1 MSKPLH
7 RRKSIRLKEYDYSL
21 EGAYFITICTHVKK
35 HLFGEVASET
45 MRVNKY
51 GTIVQDC
58 WDGLTEHYPNIELD
72 QFVVMPNHVHGIVVI
87 LGDMMV
93 GAGFPSP
100 DRKSIAVGAGSPR
113 PDSGNLQNQ
122 GARKPRPY
130 QLKPSLGQIVAYF
143 KYQST
148 KHINEI
154 RNTPSAPVWQRGYF
168 EHIIRNEKSLNR
180 IREYIHTNPQRW
192 DFDRENP
199 SAKHSDEFDVWIK
212 SFGKNSL
219 P

>member
-1 MSKPLH
+1 
-7 RRKSIRLKEYDYSL
+7 
-21 EGAYFITICTHVKK
+21 
-35 HLFGEVASET
+35 

-51 GTIVQDC
+51 GTIVQNC
-58 WDGLTEHYPNIELD
+58 WNKLSEHYPDIELD
-72 QFVVMPNHVHGIVVI
+72 QFVVMPNHVHAIIVI
-87 LGDMMV
+87 LDDVTV

-100 DRKSIAVGAGSPR
+100 DHKSITLGAGSPL
-113 PDSGNLQNQ
+113 PDSGDMKNN

-130 QLKPSLGQIVAYF
+130 QYKPTFGQIIAYF

-154 RNTPSAPVWQRGYF
+154 RNPPSAPVWQRGYF

-180 IREYIHTNPQRW
+180 IREYVHTNPQRW

-199 SAKHSDEFDVWIK
+199 SAKHADEFDAWIK
-212 SFGKNSL
+212 SFRKASL
-219 P
+219 